1 MNFLG
6 IGTGELLLILL
17 IVLLVMGPER
27 LPQLIRQWAKI
38 VKTLSQF
45 TRTWQQFNAELN
57 RQLTLEDLAGQQP
70 RPAPKPA
77 ATPPPPVPKPGP
89 SDNSIAPPELAEL
102 DTTSDPAPTDV
113 ENALISSSSRIH
125 DPALLASVERRI
137 TDPPGAGAS
146 GSLTSHGQQ
155 AVTPSTA
162 AAEEPRHEQ

>member
-1 MNFLG
+1 MNVLG

-27 LPQLIRQWAKI
+27 LPQLIRQWAKF

-57 RQLTLEDLAGQQP
+57 RQLTLEDITGQQP
-70 RPAPKPA
+70 RPMPKPA
-77 ATPPPPVPKPGP
+77 ATPPPPVPEPEP

-102 DTTSDPAPTDV
+102 DNTNNSAPTGV
-113 ENALISSSSRIH
+113 ENAPISGSSRIH
-125 DPALLASVERRI
+125 DPALLASGERRI
-137 TDPPGAGAS
+137 TDPPAAGDS

-155 AVTPSTA
+155 AVTPSTT